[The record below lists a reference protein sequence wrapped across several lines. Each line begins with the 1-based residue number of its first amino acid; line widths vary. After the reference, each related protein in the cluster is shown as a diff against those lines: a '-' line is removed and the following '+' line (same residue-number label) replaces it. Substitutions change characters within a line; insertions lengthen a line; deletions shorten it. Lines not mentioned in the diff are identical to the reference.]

1 MQAAGRL
8 GPQGQ
13 GRCLSPSPA
22 PHCRE
27 VPSLQVPS
35 VPLSPILMQESQA
48 SEHSPW
54 GQKGLACGAAN
65 PSPSPAPRDC
75 SIPSNVQKAE
85 EQKGRHSPG
94 SQQQP
99 GGERETGRQ
108 QGQKVLLNLY
118 NSLTKQGKSSK
129 IPSNFLS
136 PGPLLP
142 HEQDLCPPP
151 VWPLH
156 QDLGRMAFG
165 QRK

>member
-27 VPSLQVPS
+27 VPSLQVSS
-35 VPLSPILMQESQA
+35 VPLSPILTQESQA

-65 PSPSPAPRDC
+65 PSPSPAPQDC

-129 IPSNFLS
+129 SPSNYLS

-156 QDLGRMAFG
+156 QDLGRVAFG